1 VGSSELGQGWAAP
14 TSARGSRRCELG
26 EGRAAATGAAP
37 RYGSGHGGD
46 WGGELRMIGGAHLHR
61 ESKRLET

>member
-1 VGSSELGQGWAAP
+1 VGELEHVWAV
-14 TSARGSRRCELG
+14 TSSARGGRRRPQPG
-26 EGRAAATGAAP
+26 EAGIATGAAP

-46 WGGELRMIGGAHLHR
+46 WGGELRMIGRAHLHR